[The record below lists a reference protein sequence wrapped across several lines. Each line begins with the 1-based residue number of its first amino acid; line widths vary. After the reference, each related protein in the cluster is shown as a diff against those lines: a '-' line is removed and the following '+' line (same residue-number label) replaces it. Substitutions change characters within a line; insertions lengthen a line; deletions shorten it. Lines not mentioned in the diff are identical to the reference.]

1 MKGQTEVFWDPFAPS
16 IIEDPYPAYRTLR
29 DHSPVY
35 HNEERGFWALS
46 RFDDV
51 QSAARD
57 WRTFSTKAGVD
68 LDETDKEFGEAVFLQ
83 YDPPRHDMLRNAVRG
98 PFTPKSIKT
107 LEETVKAKTEELI
120 APFVERGSA
129 DAVEEFAGPLPLRMI
144 IEVLGLPQEDEPML
158 SETLLSFLVRYPND
172 PTIPQ
177 VALDASSRLRSYL
190 VEKVAEIRKRFDS
203 HNGLLRDIVTAELD
217 GERLSDE
224 ECTSLCYF
232 LFVAG
237 VDTVTA
243 LIANSLLLLA
253 KHPEQ
258 RAMLVDDPTMV
269 PNAIEELVR
278 YESPLHQLARIT
290 TRPVELHGRVIP
302 EGERVALLFGSAN
315 RDERKFDDPD
325 RLDVTREIKRHLAF
339 GEGIHHCL
347 GAPLARLEG
356 RIALQTFLASIPEY
370 ELAGPAERIVKQN
383 QWGLR
388 SLPLAF

>member
-1 MKGQTEVFWDPFAPS
+1 MKGQTEVFWDPFDPS
-16 IIEDPYPAYRTLR
+16 IIENPYPAYQALR
-29 DHSPVY
+29 DHSPIY

-51 QSAARD
+51 QFAARD
-57 WRTFSTKAGVD
+57 WRTFSTKAGTD

-83 YDPPRHDMLRNAVRG
+83 YDPPRHDMLRNVVRD
-98 PFTPKSIKT
+98 PFAPKSIKA

-120 APFVERGSA
+120 TPFVERGSV
-129 DAVEEFAGPLPLRMI
+129 DAVTEFAGPLPLRMI
-144 IEVLGLPQEDEPML
+144 IEILGLPQEDEPML

-177 VALDASSRLRSYL
+177 VALDASSRLKYYL
-190 VEKVAEIRKRFDS
+190 AEKVADRRRRPDS
-203 HNGLLRDIVTAELD
+203 HEGLLRSIVTAELEGD
-217 GERLSDE
+217 RLSDE

-243 LIANSLLLLA
+243 LISNSLLLLA

-258 RAMLVDDPTMV
+258 RATLVENPAMV
-269 PNAIEELVR
+269 PDAIEELVR

-290 TRPVELHGRVIP
+290 TRPVELHDRIIP
-302 EGERVALLFGSAN
+302 EGERIALLFGSAN

-325 RLDVTREIKRHLAF
+325 RLDVTRKIKRHLAF

-356 RIALQTFLASIPEY
+356 RIALQTFLASIPQY
-370 ELAGPAERIVKQN
+370 ELAGLPERIVKQN

-388 SLPLAF
+388 RLPLAF